1 MQREWWFLP
10 QEKTFTELQMIRNK
24 VNVDY
29 DDNNVMGNYE
39 YDVYDYEFD
48 WGNTFN
54 VHDGSYQRQSLKL
67 KDTSLKSSWAW
78 HLPIVNCL
86 VWFGQRL
93 MLKKIFNGCGRQ
105 IGREKI
111 TNRNLLNLW
120 TSEVIYFLSLISE
133 DIWATN
139 EFMIKI

>member
-1 MQREWWFLP
+1 
-10 QEKTFTELQMIRNK
+10 MIRNK

-67 KDTSLKSSWAW
+67 KDTSLKSS
-78 HLPIVNCL
+78 
-86 VWFGQRL
+86 
-93 MLKKIFNGCGRQ
+93 
-105 IGREKI
+105 
-111 TNRNLLNLW
+111 
-120 TSEVIYFLSLISE
+120 
-133 DIWATN
+133 
-139 EFMIKI
+139 